1 MLLCNYIMKK
11 ILSFLIIIPHVM
23 FVTTLFWLLTTI
35 GQYFYKK
42 EDSASKKENFECGF
56 ENINMGEVSIDFK
69 HSIVMSFLIL
79 YDIELLLLL
88 PLSFDIV
95 YVSTH
100 GTYVLITTLVLILG
114 TCLLDAETGTL
125 EYDN

>member
-1 MLLCNYIMKK
+1 MKK
-11 ILSFLIIIPHVM
+11 IVSFLLIIPHVM

>member
-1 MLLCNYIMKK
+1 
-11 ILSFLIIIPHVM
+11 
-23 FVTTLFWLLTTI
+23 
-35 GQYFYKK
+35 
-42 EDSASKKENFECGF
+42 
-56 ENINMGEVSIDFK
+56 
-69 HSIVMSFLIL
+69 MSFLIL

-100 GTYVLITTLVLILG
+100 GTYVLITTLVLILR
-114 TCLLDAETGTL
+114 TCLLDAETGNL